1 MDLNNLIGI
10 AGFLATI
17 IFGWLSIGLYNRKKY
32 PGKISYVK
40 LAVVNLLNDIANNFK
55 DIKLLHDN
63 HPIKNNLVYLK
74 GAFINNGDI
83 DIKTSIGENSIT
95 LSLPTDY
102 KWVDF
107 TITSHSD
114 DLDCKISQMPENKK
128 KISFDIFKKDEFI
141 IFEGLIDAPQKIE
154 SDSFDSI
161 VKFNHRIENTSKINV
176 ETILDAKSLKSK
188 SFMRKMLGGYIIL
201 GLLLCVLA
209 FMMHDGSPLRYH
221 NFMENMETDYS
232 ASITPQNEIVLKETS
247 NNFFSNIFG
256 EIFDTPIK
264 ISKNE
269 FCNSYKVSNYQQ
281 NNHDYIIIAELI
293 VIALSTILLFVPY
306 YMQIRKTKR
315 INKILQNHA

>member
-221 NFMENMETDYS
+221 NFMENMGTDYS

-247 NNFFSNIFG
+247 NNFFSNIFW

-293 VIALSTILLFVPY
+293 VIALFAILLFVPY

-315 INKILQNHA
+315 INKILQNHS

>member
-17 IFGWLSIGLYNRKKY
+17 VFGWLSIGLYNRKKY

-95 LSLPTDY
+95 LSLPSDY

-161 VKFNHRIENTSKINV
+161 VKFNHRIENTSKISV
-176 ETILDAKSLKSK
+176 ERILDAKSLRSK
-188 SFMRKMLGGYIIL
+188 SFMRKMLGVYIAF
-201 GLLLCVLA
+201 GLLVGIWAL
-209 FMMHDGSPLRYH
+209 MMHDGSPLRYH
-221 NFMENMETDYS
+221 HFTENVNTDYS
-232 ASITPQNEIVLKETS
+232 ASITQQNEIVLKETS
-247 NNFFSNIFG
+247 NNFFSNIFL
-256 EIFDTPIK
+256 EIFETPKK

-269 FCNSYKVSNYQQ
+269 FCNSYKISNYQQ
-281 NNHDYIIIAELI
+281 NSFNYLIVAELI
-293 VIALSTILLFVPY
+293 MLALFAVLLFVPY

>member
-188 SFMRKMLGGYIIL
+188 SFMRKMFGGYIIL
-201 GLLLCVLA
+201 GLLLCVLT

-247 NNFFSNIFG
+247 NNFFSNIFW

-293 VIALSTILLFVPY
+293 VIALSAILLFVPY

-315 INKILQNHA
+315 INEILQNHA

>member
-1 MDLNNLIGI
+1 MVLNDWIGI
-10 AGFLATI
+10 AGLLATI

-55 DIKLLHDN
+55 DIRLLHNN

-83 DIKTSIGENSIT
+83 DIKTLIGENSIT

-102 KWVDF
+102 KWMDF

-114 DLDCKISQMPENKK
+114 DLDCRISQTTENKE

-154 SDSFDSI
+154 SKSFEDI

-176 ETILDAKSLKSK
+176 EAILDAKSLRSK
-188 SFMRKMLGGYIIL
+188 SFMRKILSLYIVS
-201 GLLLCVLA
+201 GLLLVLLA
-209 FMMHDGSPLRYH
+209 LVMRDGSPLRYH
-221 NFMENMETDYS
+221 FMENMETNYS
-232 ASITPQNEIVLKETS
+232 AYITQQNEIVLKETS
-247 NNFFSNIFG
+247 SNFFANIFL
-256 EIFDTPIK
+256 EIFNTPK
-264 ISKNE
+264 EISKDE
-269 FCNSYKVSNYQQ
+269 FCNSYEISTYHQSGYN
-281 NNHDYIIIAELI
+281 YIIVAEL
-293 VIALSTILLFVPY
+293 VVLLLLAILIIGPN
-306 YMQIRKTKR
+306 YMQVRKTKR
-315 INKILQNHA
+315 INKILQNHS

>member
-1 MDLNNLIGI
+1 MR
-10 AGFLATI
+10 FFFATI

-83 DIKTSIGENSIT
+83 DIKTNIGENSIT

-201 GLLLCVLA
+201 GLLLCVLE

-247 NNFFSNIFG
+247 NNFFSNIFW

-264 ISKNE
+264 ISK
-269 FCNSYKVSNYQQ
+269 K
-281 NNHDYIIIAELI
+281 
-293 VIALSTILLFVPY
+293 
-306 YMQIRKTKR
+306 
-315 INKILQNHA
+315 